1 MKQLSVF
8 IVCIFWS
15 VLSWGQANLLQSGP
29 MVGYSDMREVLL
41 WAQTKSSAKVKFGY
55 WEKGSPS
62 KKNFTEEI
70 TTQKNQAFV
79 AKLVADVVEPGKKY
93 EYELYINGQKV
104 ARNYPLEF
112 QTQVLWAFR
121 TEPPNFKFAA
131 GSCLYVNDA
140 PYDRPGKPYGSNYEI
155 LTKIYE
161 QRPDF
166 MLWLGDNAYM
176 REPDWGTQTGI
187 FYRYTHSRSLPE
199 LQPLLGSSHH
209 YAIWDDHDF
218 GPNDSD
224 KSFANKDLTLETF
237 KLFWG
242 NPNYGVGNPNQKG
255 ITGTFTWG
263 DVQFFLLDDRYFRT
277 SNKNIASKRSILGED
292 QIEWL
297 INALASS
304 PASFKI
310 IAVGGQFISSSKE
323 KENFANFPEEKQ
335 YIIDAIQK
343 NKIPGVL
350 FMTGDRHFT
359 ELSKLET
366 PNMPPIYDIT
376 VSPLTSG
383 TFNPEKE
390 TNTTRVPNTLIVEH
404 NFALIEVTGKRKE
417 RVMTIKIINKDG
429 KELWKQDIKETDLQY
444 KRN

>member
-390 TNTTRVPNTLIVEH
+390 TNTTRVPNTLVVEH

>member
-390 TNTTRVPNTLIVEH
+390 TNTTRVPNTLVVEH

-444 KRN
+444 KKN

>member
-93 EYELYINGQKV
+93 EYEQYINGQKV

-390 TNTTRVPNTLIVEH
+390 TNTTRVPNTLVVEH